1 MVANLQPEFTNSKIN
16 MKKLIMT
23 GVVLMTMAVNVV
35 SQNHLAMLY
44 SSAGMEYG
52 KVNAVDNDTNYI
64 NGALFQNTIN
74 VNPDGTFNLTAPGA
88 TTQVA
93 ITKYNKHG
101 ELLWA
106 FHVGGTTTSEAPHGI
121 GCDINNN
128 IYVTGY
134 FGSTTL
140 TGPQTASFNPLGGG
154 NVSTQGNEDCFVAK
168 YGADGS
174 YQWAFGLGNT
184 GQNTQE
190 RAWDICVE
198 PGGNFY
204 VAGGFHGTMNFN
216 PLGTTMNYSLP
227 DTLAGLFIAK
237 YNSDGICQWVISLD
251 AQTTS
256 VFNEGYA
263 TCDADGSGN
272 LYIAGNFRGNNINF
286 NPLGTASLL
295 GSSGLCDIFIGKYD
309 TGNGVLSWIKKVGS
323 TAQDIVSPGAL
334 RCDNNGNPCFTGRLS
349 GTNTV
354 NFDPNGGTAN
364 VSNSALYLASFDP
377 AGNLRFA
384 EGFNSG
390 AGDGGHRVA
399 FDNQNNVYM
408 AGWMNGT
415 VNFGNGINLTACS
428 PTADVFLS
436 KFTNSGDC
444 IWAFNFGG
452 IGSTANNICAGLSV
466 DQENNPIITGQLYG
480 TSADIDPGSGV
491 LYLSSAGNNDC
502 FVIKYTGSGQLWVN
516 DTTSVGLG
524 NYNHDHSNKLLLYP
538 NPSSMVIHVRGIS
551 IDNQTRF
558 EIINSQGK
566 PAHSGILPDQ
576 FIDIS
581 FLPEGIYFI
590 RIDGHPD
597 HFTKKF
603 VIERQ

>member
-1 MVANLQPEFTNSKIN
+1 MRKILLFIALTLTVTCN
-16 MKKLIMT
+16 
-23 GVVLMTMAVNVV
+23 A
-35 SQNHLAMLY
+35 QNYLAFLY
-44 SSAGMEYG
+44 SSTGMEYG
-52 KVNAVDNDTNYI
+52 KANSVDADTNYI

-74 VNPDGTFNLTAPGA
+74 VDPTGTFNLTAPGA

-101 ELLWA
+101 ELLWG
-106 FHVGGTTTSEAPHGI
+106 FQVGGTTTSEAPHGI
-121 GCDINNN
+121 GCDEQKN

-168 YGADGS
+168 YDADGS
-174 YQWAFGLGNT
+174 YQWAFGLGNI

-190 RAWDICVE
+190 RAWDISVE
-198 PGGNFY
+198 SSGDFY

-216 PLGTTMNYSLP
+216 PLGTAMNYSLP

-237 YNSDGICQWVISLD
+237 YNSNGICQWVMSLD

-263 TCDADGSGN
+263 TCDIDGLGN
-272 LYIAGNFRGNNINF
+272 LYVAGNFRGTNINF
-286 NPLGTASLL
+286 NPLGTATLL
-295 GSSGLCDIFIGKYD
+295 SSSGLCDIFIGKYN
-309 TGNGVLSWIKKVGS
+309 TSNGVLSWVKKVGS

-334 RCDNNGNPCFTGRLS
+334 RCDNNGNPWFTGRLS

-399 FDNQNNVYM
+399 FDNQNYVYM

-415 VNFGNGINLTACS
+415 INFGNGINRTAYS
-428 PTADVFLS
+428 PTADVFLA
-436 KFTNSGDC
+436 KFDNNGSC
-444 IWAFNFGG
+444 QWAFNFGG
-452 IGSTANNICAGLSV
+452 IGSTANNICAGLSI

-480 TSADIDPGSGV
+480 TDADVDPGISV
-491 LYLSSAGNNDC
+491 LNLSSMGNNDC
-502 FVIKYTGSGQLWVN
+502 FVIKYTNEGQLWVN
-516 DTTSVGLG
+516 DTTSVGFE
-524 NYNHDHSNKLLLYP
+524 NSNNNSPDNVLIFP
-538 NPSSMVIHVRGIS
+538 NPASNQIYIQAGA
-551 IDNQTRF
+551 IDDNTLI
-558 EIINSQGK
+558 EIIDAEGNLLQTGT
-566 PAHSGILPDQ
+566 HSGQP
-576 FIDIS
+576 IDVS
-581 FLPEGIYFI
+581 TLSEGIYFI
-590 RIDGHPD
+590 RFFFQTGIASR
-597 HFTKKF
+597 KLMIK
-603 VIERQ
+603 R

>member
-1 MVANLQPEFTNSKIN
+1 
-16 MKKLIMT
+16 MKTTILI
-23 GVVLMTMAVNVV
+23 VFFFILIFQV
-35 SQNHLAMLY
+35 SGQNHLAMLY

-52 KVNAVDNDTNYI
+52 KSNAVDNDTNYI

-74 VNPDGTFNLTAPGA
+74 VDPYGTYTLTAPGA

-101 ELLWA
+101 ALIWA

-121 GCDINNN
+121 ACDANNN

-134 FGSTTL
+134 FGSTTM
-140 TGPQTASFNPLGGG
+140 TGPQTANFNPLGGG

-174 YQWAFGLGNT
+174 YQWAFGLGNI

-190 RAWDICVE
+190 RAWDITVE
-198 PGGNFY
+198 SNGDFY

-237 YNSDGICQWVISLD
+237 YNFNGICQWVISLD

-263 TCDADGSGN
+263 TCDIDGAGN
-272 LYIAGNFRGNNINF
+272 LYVAGNFRGTNINF

-295 GSSGLCDIFIGKYD
+295 NSSGLCDIFIGRYN
-309 TGNGVLSWIKKVGS
+309 TSNGVLSWVKKFGS

-334 RCDNNGNPCFTGRLS
+334 RCDNNGNPYFTGRLS
-349 GTNTV
+349 GTNIV
-354 NFDPNGGTAN
+354 NFDPNGGTVN
-364 VSNSALYLASFDP
+364 VSNSALYLASIDP

-415 VNFGNGINLTACS
+415 VNFGQGITRSAYS
-428 PTADVFLS
+428 PTADVFIS
-436 KFTNSGDC
+436 KFSNGGDC
-444 IWAFNFGG
+444 LWAFNFGG
-452 IGSTANNICAGLSV
+452 IGSTANNICAGLSI

-480 TSADIDPGSGV
+480 TNADVDPGSSI
-491 LYLSSAGNNDC
+491 LYLSSIGNNDC
-502 FVIKYTGSGQLWVN
+502 FVIKYSSNGELWVN
-516 DTTSVGLG
+516 DSTTTGFANSIEDLSDKVLI
-524 NYNHDHSNKLLLYP
+524 SP
-538 NPSSMVIHVRGIS
+538 NPGTDKITIETP
-551 IDNQTRF
+551 I
-558 EIINSQGK
+558 E
-566 PAHSGILPDQ
+566 GILSIHNMCGQHLLQQAVTKPTTILDVSGLKTGVYMVKVYGNKEVHMGK
-576 FIDIS
+576 FI
-581 FLPEGIYFI
+581 
-590 RIDGHPD
+590 
-597 HFTKKF
+597 K
-603 VIERQ
+603 Q